1 MPILIILLSNMSF
14 LHPMLLPMY
23 KAFYLQS
30 MPHQLRFFVRPSF
43 INQKMVQA
51 YMPGGK
57 RFGFGRRLAHWPPQ
71 SGAESTKA
79 AYEGASVYGKKIDT
93 QKVYLCQRVRGIT
106 CAWQLFHA
114 HACWQGDFSDPPP
127 LVRTPLR
134 HRSTPLSRICN
145 MSDVLDSATPK

>member
-30 MPHQLRFFVRPSF
+30 MPHQLRFVARPSF
-43 INQKMVQA
+43 IRPENGSNVHARWEALWFWKEIG
-51 YMPGGK
+51 P
-57 RFGFGRRLAHWPPQ
+57 LA
-71 SGAESTKA
+71 SI
-79 AYEGASVYGKKIDT
+79 YGKKIDT

-114 HACWQGDFSDPPP
+114 HACWQGGFSDPPP

-145 MSDVLDSATPK
+145 MSDVLGSATPK